1 VQRSVASG
9 RIDIL
14 ARDAQGTTVVI
25 ELKAVRAG
33 RDAVAQI
40 LAYMGDLMED
50 GTPVSGLLVA
60 PDFDPRAVSAARAVP
75 GLRLVRYGFSFS
87 FQPVGA

>member
-1 VQRSVASG
+1 LEGKAEAVSHQPQPRHGAGG
-9 RIDIL
+9 RHG
-14 ARDAQGTTVVI
+14 ARI
-25 ELKAVRAG
+25 EIG